1 MQVSRGSRGVEVW
14 HRFAKPDIGRW
25 VWALGQLAGTVR
37 NRLRRIQHR
46 PGLISG
52 FLAQPGLTLEPESPW
67 RPDLGLSTSVVLRLR
82 LTVPDQPGH
91 SPNVIEPSMCPRRIT
106 GCRLSS
112 LQKERFKRHRDCWQL
127 SAMPVKHGAG

>member
-1 MQVSRGSRGVEVW
+1 MEVG
-14 HRFAKPDIGRW
+14 HRFAEPGIGRL
-25 VWALGQLAGTVR
+25 VRAFDQLAGTVR

-52 FLAQPGLTLEPESPW
+52 FLAQPGLTLEPELLW
-67 RPDLGLSTSVVLRLR
+67 RPDLGLSTSVVLPLG

-91 SPNVIEPSMCPRRIT
+91 SPDLIEPSMCPRRISR
-106 GCRLSS
+106 CRLSS
-112 LQKERFKRHRDCWQL
+112 LQKERFERHCDCWQL